1 MFAATGLTG
10 IFAKSHLNSPV
21 SGHGAGYLDLALPI
35 SITCNGHVYGEA
47 DLCPEAE
54 RGFRLGEFLDQ
65 EEAT

>member
-1 MFAATGLTG
+1 M
-10 IFAKSHLNSPV
+10 